1 MWALDNRPTTAS
13 TKKSRRLKRELERE
27 EGGEEAD
34 TPPDFYIKSA
44 KYWSGV
50 DATVNGMLGGLS
62 QVHRPD
68 IAGSKSILARFGP
81 SLREYALDCG
91 AGIGRVT
98 KHLLLPH
105 FTTVDMVEMTEK
117 FLDAST
123 AYIGPPDADRV
134 GNRFCCTLQDFTP
147 QKGHYDIIWVQ
158 WVIGHLTLPA
168 TVEFLHRCA
177 AGLRPCNCAAAST
190 ATAAVR
196 RSVIVLK
203 DNVYSGAKSDFD
215 EVDSSFMRT
224 HDELLEVF
232 RKAKLRVLLDERQTN
247 MPSYI
252 CPVYAFVLVP
262 QDE

>member
-1 MWALDNRPTTAS
+1 M
-13 TKKSRRLKRELERE
+13 KKELERE
-27 EGGEEAD
+27 DDEEID

-50 DATVNGMLGGLS
+50 DATVSGMLGGLS
-62 QVHRPD
+62 RVHRPD
-68 IAGSKSILARFGP
+68 ITGSKSILARFGP
-81 SLREYALDCG
+81 TLRECALDCG
-91 AGIGRVT
+91 AGIGRIT

-117 FLDAST
+117 FLDASA
-123 AYIGPPDADRV
+123 AYIGQPDAGRV
-134 GNRFCCTLQDFTP
+134 GNRFCCALQDFTP
-147 QKGHYDIIWVQ
+147 SPGRYDIIWVQ
-158 WVIGHLTLPA
+158 WVIGHLTLSA

-177 AGLRPCNCAAAST
+177 AGLRPCAPAAAST
-190 ATAAVR
+190 AAAPVR

-224 HDELLEVF
+224 HDELLTVF

-262 QDE
+262 QNE